1 MATYSRREYTTRHI
15 EYTVP
20 SDGLW
25 GACWVEVDKAMV
37 SAAREYRQVHRLPEG
52 AALSDDALRFFP
64 GDDEIVIRF
73 EVKERT
79 NG

>member
-20 SDGLW
+20 CDGLW
-25 GACWVEVDKAMV
+25 GACWAEVDKAMQV
-37 SAAREYRQVHRLPEG
+37 AAREFRQVHGLSQE

-73 EVKERT
+73 EVK
-79 NG
+79 GSGDD

>member
-1 MATYSRREYTTRHI
+1 MATYSRREVVSRHI

-20 SDGLW
+20 TDGLW
-25 GACWVEVDKAMV
+25 GACWVEVDKAIV
-37 SAAREYRQVHRLPEG
+37 VAAREYKERHGLPEG
-52 AALSDDALRFFP
+52 AAPSDDALRFFP

-79 NG
+79 DG